1 MNRNREALQEL
12 WNEYK
17 MIKDP
22 DEREQYYRERIWP
35 LVKEG
40 FSGIAKGTER
50 YAASFHT
57 VGTTPE
63 PIILSILAIDAEK
76 VFLLHTSDTLKECD
90 RIATELKLPVSRVGL
105 IEIQKADVEDI
116 YKKVRDKV
124 AAFSR
129 DQRLAVDLTGGT
141 KAMAAGLAMIAL
153 TMAQEGHPIDIFYV
167 DNQGYDRELR
177 RPIAGTEYIRR
188 LENPRHVFTDWKL
201 QHAKTAYA
209 EGHYNE
215 AARLFQEA
223 ARQEGRIDPP
233 EATLARVYAAM
244 ESGDFVRAH
253 EELNHLIQQ
262 LNESAHRRHPLR
274 DKINELQEQKNAF
287 QRLSRL
293 IQVAGKEEEL
303 ESLADSITIRQT
315 LSIFKNI
322 IEHRRRENRLAE
334 AILLSYRALELY
346 FQHRLARWGIRTA
359 KPDWNALHSRFG
371 VDLAVLEER
380 YQEERCR
387 ATDCKN
393 ANGGGLDEPE
403 GDSLLS
409 RKTLDLTASYFL
421 LRALGDEPIIQWK
434 NLPPG
439 RLLHLASLRNHSL
452 FAHGFRSPNE
462 RDSQLLIDLVQEL
475 QEDRFYDESDPWTFE
490 RLAVE
495 AW

>member
-17 MIKDP
+17 MIKNP
-22 DEREQYYRERIWP
+22 DERERYYKERIWL

-40 FSGIAKGTER
+40 FSGVVNGGAK
-50 YAASFHT
+50 YVASFHS

-63 PIILSILAIDAEK
+63 PVILSILAINAEK
-76 VFLLHTSDTLKECD
+76 VFLLHTKETSGECD
-90 RIATELKLPVSRVGL
+90 RIAGELGLSVSRVGL

-124 AAFSR
+124 TLFSR
-129 DQRLAVDLTGGT
+129 DKRLAVDLTGGT

-153 TMAQEGHPIDIFYV
+153 TMAQEGYPIDIFYV
-167 DNQGYDRELR
+167 DNQGYDKELR
-177 RPIAGTEYIRR
+177 RPVAGTEYIRR
-188 LENPRHVFTDWKL
+188 LENPRHVFTDWKI

-233 EATLARVYAAM
+233 EVTLARAYAAM
-244 ESGDFVRAH
+244 DSGDFVRSH
-253 EELNHLIQQ
+253 EELNHLVQQ
-262 LNESAHRRHPLR
+262 LNEPAHRRHPLR

-287 QRLSRL
+287 QRLIRL
-293 IQVAGKEEEL
+293 IEVAGTEEEL
-303 ESLADSITIRQT
+303 ETLADPVTNRQT

-322 IEHRRRENRLAE
+322 IEHRRREDRLAE
-334 AILLSYRALELY
+334 AILLSYRSLELY
-346 FQHRLARWGIRTA
+346 FQHRLARWGILTA
-359 KPDWNALHSRFG
+359 KPDWHMLHSQFG

-380 YQEERCR
+380 YQEERR
-387 ATDCKN
+387 KATDRKK
-393 ANGGGLDEPE
+393 ANIGGSDEPE
-403 GDSLLS
+403 DDSLLN
-409 RKTLDLTASYFL
+409 RQALDLTASYFL
-421 LRALGDEPIIQWK
+421 LRVLGDEPVIRWK
-434 NLPPG
+434 NLSPG

-462 RDSQLLIDLVQEL
+462 RDSQLLIELVQEL
-475 QEDRFYDESDPWTFE
+475 QEDQFYDEAFAWTFE
-490 RLAVE
+490 RMPIDE
-495 AW
+495 